1 MASRLA
7 RVVVGTVLLV
17 FLTAC
22 PEPASV
28 VSVSLLG
35 GDLVLPTGVSRAL
48 EVDVHTIGAIDAS
61 VSWASS
67 DEGVATVDDGGT
79 LTTHAPGS
87 AAITATSNADATK
100 SGSINVTVNAP
111 GAIRWGRQFGTT
123 SGEHLTAVAAD
134 AEGNV
139 YAAGYTGGALEGANS
154 GAADAFIRSYDGD
167 GGLRWTRQ
175 FGTSGSDVV
184 FAIATDVEGNVYAAG
199 YTGGA
204 LEGANSGAAD
214 AFIRSYDG
222 DGGLRW
228 TRQFGTS
235 GSDVV
240 FAIATDVEGN
250 VYAAGYTG
258 GALEGANSG
267 AADAFIR
274 SYDGDGGLRW
284 TRQFGTSGSDVVFA
298 IATDVEGN
306 VYAAGYTGGALE
318 GANSGAAD
326 AFIRSYDGDGGL
338 RWTRQFGTSGSDV
351 VFAIATDV
359 EGNVYAAGYTGG
371 ALGGA
376 NAGAADAF
384 VRSYDGDGGL
394 RWTRQF
400 GTASSDAVLGVATDG
415 GGNVYTAG
423 FTVGALV
430 GENAGSAD
438 AFVRSYDGDGG
449 LRWTRQFGTSGAE
462 EAYDV
467 ATDAEGNVYA
477 VGYTV
482 GALEGANAGSA
493 DAFIR
498 SFWP

>member
-139 YAAGYTGGALEGANS
+139 YAAGNTGGALEGANS
-154 GAADAFIRSYDGD
+154 GVEDAFIRSYDGD

-175 FGTSGSDVV
+175 FGTTGEDSVAGVV
-184 FAIATDVEGNVYAAG
+184 TDAGGNVYAAG
-199 YTGGA
+199 
-204 LEGANSGAAD
+204 N
-214 AFIRSYDG
+214 
-222 DGGLRW
+222 
-228 TRQFGTS
+228 
-235 GSDVV
+235 
-240 FAIATDVEGN
+240 
-250 VYAAGYTG
+250 
-258 GALEGANSG
+258 
-267 AADAFIR
+267 
-274 SYDGDGGLRW
+274 
-284 TRQFGTSGSDVVFA
+284 
-298 IATDVEGN
+298 
-306 VYAAGYTGGALE
+306 
-318 GANSGAAD
+318 
-326 AFIRSYDGDGGL
+326 
-338 RWTRQFGTSGSDV
+338 
-351 VFAIATDV
+351 
-359 EGNVYAAGYTGG
+359 TGG